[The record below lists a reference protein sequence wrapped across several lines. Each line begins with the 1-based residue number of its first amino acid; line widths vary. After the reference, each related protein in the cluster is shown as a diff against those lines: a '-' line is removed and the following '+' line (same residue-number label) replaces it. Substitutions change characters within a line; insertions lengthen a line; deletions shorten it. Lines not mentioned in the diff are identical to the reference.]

1 MTEKKYMMAT
11 KAYHK
16 LGEISSDVPDLC
28 VVRRETETD
37 WYGSWVTGFGFV
49 DVRFPKETT
58 RELTTDE
65 IDSYNAMYVQ
75 IANQPPVKL
84 TVN

>member
-16 LGEISSDVPDLC
+16 LGDISSDVPDLC
-28 VVRRETETD
+28 VVKRETETD
-37 WYGSWVTGFGFV
+37 WYGSWVTDFGIV

-65 IDSYNAMYVQ
+65 INNYNAMYVQ
-75 IANQPPVKL
+75 IVNPLARKL